1 MLERLARWCFRRRW
15 IVIALW
21 VIGIVALNVLGASL
35 GDSETADFQ
44 LPDTESSQVLDL
56 LERVSPADSGEE
68 GTMVFAAPAGVT
80 DPAVQAEIR
89 SVLDQ
94 AAAIEH
100 VVVISPF
107 DGPGQISPDGT
118 VAFARLQIEERQQG
132 PNMIPAAA
140 SLLDLREEHQSQLV
154 DIELGGQIFVDF
166 APPSSETI
174 GLAGAILVLLL
185 AFGSV
190 LAVGLP
196 IGIALFGVGTGVALI
211 GVAGSVIN
219 LPDFATTLAV
229 MIGLGVGIDYALFIV
244 TRYRE
249 HIAAGEEPEEATVAA
264 IDSAGRAV
272 VFAGTIVI
280 ISMLGMLLMG
290 VSFIRGLGIGAALAV
305 FATMVAS
312 LTLLPALLGFV
323 QRRIDVTTW
332 YAFLGLIVFD
342 IGLLGFAFGIELLL
356 PLGILAAVVLAI
368 VGRFVPALRKQ
379 APIKQPRDDDQNI
392 WHRWSRTIQRHPW
405 MGLAGGL
412 VVLLLL
418 ALPVLGMRA
427 GSTDAGNLPADQTAR
442 RAYDLL
448 SASFGPGF
456 NGPFLLAAEL
466 PAGTDEAAVAAATQA
481 LGNTPGVQFV
491 APPSVIPGANVAL
504 WRLVPATGPQDQAT
518 GDLIDRLRDDVI
530 PSTGLPILVGGQTAI
545 FKDFADFL
553 SARLPIF
560 MGTVLVLSFILL
572 MAVFRSILVPL
583 KAVILNLLSIAAA
596 YGIVVAVFQWGW
608 FGGLFGVGKGG
619 PIEAFLPMML
629 FAIVFGLSM
638 DYEVFL
644 LAYERGVR
652 PVQGQQR
659 RGRQWRLG
667 HRSGHHLGR
676 LDHVPRVRVLR
687 ARGHPGDQAVRPRAG
702 DGGVDR
708 RDGGPHGA
716 RPGDDGAARG
726 EELVVA
732 EVVGPSPAVD
742 RCRGSSRG
750 ASPDRPAFG
759 RPLRGRSRVRLR
771 PGQRGR
777 ALTQP
782 LFVS

>member
-1 MLERLARWCFRRRW
+1 MFSTSMDRHRPLGGGHRGAQRSR
-15 IVIALW
+15 
-21 VIGIVALNVLGASL
+21 IVARRQRDRRL
-35 GDSETADFQ
+35 Q

-356 PLGILAAVVLAI
+356 PLGIRPPSSSPSSGGSCPHSASRRRSSSPATTTRTSGIAG
-368 VGRFVPALRKQ
+368 VGRSSAIPGWDSREVWWCSCSSPCLSSVCASAAPTPATCR
-379 APIKQPRDDDQNI
+379 PTRP
-392 WHRWSRTIQRHPW
+392 
-405 MGLAGGL
+405 LAGPTTCSRPRS
-412 VVLLLL
+412 
-418 ALPVLGMRA
+418 AP
-427 GSTDAGNLPADQTAR
+427 GSTAR
-442 RAYDLL
+442 SSSPPNSRPGPTRPRWPPPPRRSATPRAC
-448 SASFGPGF
+448 SS
-456 NGPFLLAAEL
+456 
-466 PAGTDEAAVAAATQA
+466 
-481 LGNTPGVQFV
+481 
-491 APPSVIPGANVAL
+491 
-504 WRLVPATGPQDQAT
+504 WR
-518 GDLIDRLRDDVI
+518 RLR
-530 PSTGLPILVGGQTAI
+530 
-545 FKDFADFL
+545 
-553 SARLPIF
+553 
-560 MGTVLVLSFILL
+560 
-572 MAVFRSILVPL
+572 
-583 KAVILNLLSIAAA
+583 
-596 YGIVVAVFQWGW
+596 
-608 FGGLFGVGKGG
+608 
-619 PIEAFLPMML
+619 
-629 FAIVFGLSM
+629 
-638 DYEVFL
+638 
-644 LAYERGVR
+644 
-652 PVQGQQR
+652 
-659 RGRQWRLG
+659 
-667 HRSGHHLGR
+667 
-676 LDHVPRVRVLR
+676 
-687 ARGHPGDQAVRPRAG
+687 
-702 DGGVDR
+702 
-708 RDGGPHGA
+708 
-716 RPGDDGAARG
+716 
-726 EELVVA
+726 
-732 EVVGPSPAVD
+732 
-742 RCRGSSRG
+742 SSRG
-750 ASPDRPAFG
+750 PTSPCGVSSPPRVPRTRRPA
-759 RPLRGRSRVRLR
+759 
-771 PGQRGR
+771 
-777 ALTQP
+777 T
-782 LFVS
+782 